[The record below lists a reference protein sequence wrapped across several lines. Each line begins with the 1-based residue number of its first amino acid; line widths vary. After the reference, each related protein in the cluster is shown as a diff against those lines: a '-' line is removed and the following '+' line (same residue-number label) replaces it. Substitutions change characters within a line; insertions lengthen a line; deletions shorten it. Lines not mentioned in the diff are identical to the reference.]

1 MVIKSI
7 EYNEVSKSKPKD
19 VIPLKNKK
27 DEQSNEGQDN
37 KSNKEDGLIKGKEI
51 TIQIS
56 KVVTKDDLAKL
67 KQGGYS
73 IIFFAALK

>member
-7 EYNEVSKSKPKD
+7 EYNEVSKSKPREVVELKD
-19 VIPLKNKK
+19 K
-27 DEQSNEGQDN
+27 
-37 KSNKEDGLIKGKEI
+37 KGKEI